1 MVYYKYEE
9 TKVNQLKLSK
19 RQEQFCHE
27 YLVDLN
33 ATKSAVR
40 SGYTETT
47 AKANCGRMLADPKV
61 KARIDELKAGRIERV
76 QIEADD
82 VIERL
87 LRIANKSEDEGDWH
101 ATIRATELL
110 GRHLAMFTDKS
121 KIQIENPFAAGQSDE
136 DIRRDTEYLMRVAGI
151 GLQQMRGD

>member
-1 MVYYKYEE
+1 MK
-9 TKVNQLKLSK
+9 QPKLSK
-19 RQEQFCHE
+19 RQEEFCQQF
-27 YLVDLN
+27 LVDLN

-61 KARIDELKAGRIERV
+61 KARIDELKAERIKRV

-87 LRIANKSEDEGDWH
+87 VRIANKSEEEGDWH

-110 GRHLAMFTDKS
+110 GKHLAMFTDKS
-121 KIQIENPFAAGQSDE
+121 KIQIENPFAAGQSQE
-136 DIRRDTEYLMRVAGI
+136 DIQRDTEYLARVAGI
-151 GLQQMRGD
+151 ITQQKEGD

>member
-1 MVYYKYEE
+1 MK
-9 TKVNQLKLSK
+9 QPKLSK
-19 RQEQFCHE
+19 RQEEFCQQF
-27 YLVDLN
+27 LVDLN

-61 KARIDELKAGRIERV
+61 KARINELKAERTKRTHIEV
-76 QIEADD
+76 DD

-87 LRIANKSEDEGDWH
+87 VRVANKSEEEGDWH

-110 GRHLAMFTDKS
+110 GKHLAMFTDKS

-136 DIRRDTEYLMRVAGI
+136 DIRRDTEYLSRIARI
-151 GLQQMRGD
+151 GLKLQGNDHEME

>member
-1 MVYYKYEE
+1 M
-9 TKVNQLKLSK
+9 NQPKLSK
-19 RQEQFCHE
+19 RQEEFCQQF
-27 YLVDLN
+27 LVDMN

-61 KARIDELKAGRIERV
+61 KARIDELKAERIKRV

-87 LRIANKSEDEGDWH
+87 VRIANKSEEEGDWH

-110 GRHLAMFTDKS
+110 GKHLAMFTDKS
-121 KIQIENPFAAGQSDE
+121 KIQIENPFAAGQSQE
-136 DIRRDTEYLMRVAGI
+136 DIQRDTEYLARVAGI
-151 GLQQMRGD
+151 ITQQKEGD

>member
-1 MVYYKYEE
+1 MNKS
-9 TKVNQLKLSK
+9 KLSK
-19 RQEQFCHE
+19 RQEEFCQQF
-27 YLVDLN
+27 LVDLN

-47 AKANCGRMLADPKV
+47 AKANCGRMLKDPKV
-61 KARIDELKAGRIERV
+61 RARIDELKAERIKRV

-87 LRIANKSEDEGDWH
+87 VRVANKSEEEGDWH
-101 ATIRATELL
+101 ASIRATELL

-121 KIQIENPFAAGQSDE
+121 KIQIENPFAAGQTPE
-136 DIRRDTEYLMRVAGI
+136 DIQRDTEYLIRVAGV
-151 GLQQMRGD
+151 GVQQKGNNHEME

>member
-1 MVYYKYEE
+1 M
-9 TKVNQLKLSK
+9 NQLKLSSK
-19 RQEQFCHE
+19 QEEFCQQF
-27 YLVDLN
+27 LVDLN

-61 KARIDELKAGRIERV
+61 KARIDELKAERIKRV

-87 LRIANKSEDEGDWH
+87 VRIANKSEEEGDWH

-110 GRHLAMFTDKS
+110 GKHLAMFTDKS
-121 KIQIENPFAAGQSDE
+121 KIQIENPFAVGQSQE
-136 DIRRDTEYLMRVAGI
+136 DIQRDTEYLSRIAGI
-151 GLQQMRGD
+151 GLQQKGSD